1 MLHTPSPSPLF
12 VPSPPVYR
20 EVENETLTP
29 VVMYKLVHGCVK
41 LCNDTTHFIRTNILS
56 QLKN

>member
-1 MLHTPSPSPLF
+1 MLHAPSPSPLF
-12 VPSPPVYR
+12 VPSPPAYR

-41 LCNDTTHFIRTNILS
+41 LYMLPQTSFGPLF
-56 QLKN
+56 